1 VLDEMER
8 NKDRLISSIAAATIE
23 RELKFFDAKAV
34 GENNLKSALDSL
46 TKTIDVTAI
55 YQETQKKTEEIL
67 KDKKYDDAIRIYTN
81 KGLTKQISSL
91 FGLKANEL
99 VEFVQRLVSSKD
111 GDALIAIMRAKLPQ
125 ITT

>member
-1 VLDEMER
+1 M
-8 NKDRLISSIAAATIE
+8 
-23 RELKFFDAKAV
+23 
-34 GENNLKSALDSL
+34 DSL

-67 KDKKYDDAIRIYTN
+67 KDKKYDDAIRIYNN